1 VRVNAST
8 PANKTVFVV
17 DDDEGVRTSL
27 GILLDSAGYRCVSY
41 PSATGFLAGYD
52 STRPGCLLLDMSM
65 PGMSGMDLLREL
77 SGRGAFLPVIF
88 ITGHGDVP
96 MAVEAMKSG
105 AFDFLQKPFSP
116 RDLLERLERAL
127 TSDAEARHAL
137 SQADELRRR
146 HATLTPREKEV
157 MALIVAGLANKVIA
171 MDLKLSERTVEI
183 HRARVME
190 KMVTRSVAHLVRM
203 AMALELPEQP
213 HGRPRAD

>member
-1 VRVNAST
+1 MNSGSPT
-8 PANKTVFVV
+8 PKTVFVV

-27 GILLDSAGYRCVSY
+27 GILLDSAGYRCVPY
-41 PSATGFLAGYD
+41 PSASGFLADYD
-52 STRPGCLLLDMSM
+52 ATRPGCLLLDMRM

-77 SGRGAFLPVIF
+77 SRRGGFLPVIF

-127 TSDAEARHAL
+127 VSDAEARHAL
-137 SQADELRRR
+137 SQTDELRRR
-146 HATLTPREKEV
+146 HGTLTPREREV

-190 KMVTRSVAHLVRM
+190 KMVTRSVAHLTRM
-203 AMALELPEQP
+203 AMALE
-213 HGRPRAD
+213 RPSKCLEMPV

>member
-1 VRVNAST
+1 MNPGSPT
-8 PANKTVFVV
+8 HKTVFVV

-27 GILLDSAGYRCVSY
+27 GILLDSAGYQAVSY
-41 PSATGFLAGYD
+41 PSAIEFLAHYD
-52 STRPGCLLLDMSM
+52 SGHAGCLLLDMRM
-65 PGMSGMDLLREL
+65 PGMSGMDLLQEL
-77 SGRGAFLPVIF
+77 SRRGAFLPVIF

-96 MAVEAMKSG
+96 MAVEAMKTG

-127 TSDAEARHAL
+127 ASDGEAREAL
-137 SQADELRRR
+137 SQTDELRRR
-146 HATLTPREKEV
+146 HGTLTPREKEV
-157 MALIVAGLANKVIA
+157 MTLIVAGLANKVIA

-203 AMALELPEQP
+203 AMALERSAQP
-213 HGRPRAD
+213 HPRPRAD